1 MSHRRRRALTGV
13 KNMNVQS
20 EATDGATI
28 PSSNISFD
36 DYINRRSQEV
46 SEPEAPAAEPEDE
59 SWEETEE
66 SLEPEAVSDEPEES
80 DEEVTEEEEEE
91 SEEQEI
97 DLLSLNPAQI
107 QELAKKSRSR
117 LLHRVGELTAQKK
130 ALEEKLNSQAESK
143 PLPVVPQEDNPFRDI
158 ESVEGLKAKFAELE
172 KVAEET
178 DNILEEHEDYG
189 AEDIIVVGDREF
201 TKKEIRKANR
211 NAREAMAKY
220 LPAQHAELARR
231 EQRVQMEAHYTGLIP
246 QEVPELADEESEL
259 SKQYKALLSDPL
271 VEQVNKLV
279 PDLGPQ
285 LPYILAHAVRSIHRS
300 QKSKVAV
307 KAAGTISKAKVPG
320 TPYGAGAA
328 KSGPKTAKKSADQAY
343 QRFQSSTSVDDWI
356 AARVAKM
363 Q

>member
-1 MSHRRRRALTGV
+1 
-13 KNMNVQS
+13 MNQQS
-20 EATDGATI
+20 EATDGAAI

-36 DYINRRSQEV
+36 DYINRRVNNAEPEAEATESAEDTWEEEDALEPEEV
-46 SEPEAPAAEPEDE
+46 SEEQEEIVEDE
-59 SWEETEE
+59 S
-66 SLEPEAVSDEPEES
+66 
-80 DEEVTEEEEEE
+80 EEEGE
-91 SEEQEI
+91 EEQEI

-130 ALEEKLNSQAESK
+130 ALEEKLNSQAEAK
-143 PLPVVPQEDNPFRDI
+143 PLPTIPQESNPFRDI
-158 ESVEGLKAKFAELE
+158 DTVEGLKAKYEELE

-178 DNILEEHEDYG
+178 DTILEEHEDYG
-189 AEDIIVVGDREF
+189 AEDIIVVGDKEF
-201 TKKEIRKANR
+201 TKKEIRRANR

-220 LPAQHAELARR
+220 LPAQSAELAKR
-231 EQRVQMEAHYTGLIP
+231 EQRKVMEQQYTALIP

-285 LPYILAHAVRSIHRS
+285 LPYILAHAIRSIHRS
-300 QKSKVAV
+300 QKSKAVV
-307 KAAGTISKAKVPG
+307 KAAGTASKAKVPG
-320 TPYGAGAA
+320 TPFGAGAA
-328 KSGPKTAKKSADQAY
+328 KSGVKTAKKSAEQAY
-343 QRFQSSTSVDDWI
+343 QRFQSSTSVEDWV
-356 AARVAKM
+356 AARVARL

>member
-1 MSHRRRRALTGV
+1 
-13 KNMNVQS
+13 MNVQS
-20 EATDGATI
+20 EATDGAAI

-66 SLEPEAVSDEPEES
+66 SLEPEPVSDEPEES

-91 SEEQEI
+91 EQEI
-97 DLLSLNPAQI
+97 DLLSLNPEQLQA
-107 QELAKKSRSR
+107 LAKKSRSR

-130 ALEEKLNSQAESK
+130 ALEEKLSSQAESK
-143 PLPVVPQEDNPFRDI
+143 PLPVVPQEENPFRDI
-158 ESVEGLKAKFAELE
+158 ESVEGLQAKFAELE

-246 QEVPELADEESEL
+246 QEVPELANEDSEL

-300 QKSKVAV
+300 QKSKAVV
-307 KAAGTISKAKVPG
+307 KAAGSVSKAKVPG
-320 TPYGAGAA
+320 TPFGAGAA

-343 QRFQSSTSVDDWI
+343 QRFQASTSVEDWV
-356 AARVAKM
+356 AARVARM

>member
-1 MSHRRRRALTGV
+1 
-13 KNMNVQS
+13 MNVQS
-20 EATDGATI
+20 EATDGAEI

-46 SEPEAPAAEPEDE
+46 SEPEAEAAEPEDE

-80 DEEVTEEEEEE
+80 DEEVEEEEGE
-91 SEEQEI
+91 EEQEI
-97 DLLSLNPAQI
+97 DLLSLNPEQLQA
-107 QELAKKSRSR
+107 LAKKSRSR

-130 ALEEKLNSQAESK
+130 ALEEKLSSQAETK
-143 PLPVVPQEDNPFRDI
+143 PLPVIPQEENPFRDI
-158 ESVEGLKAKFAELE
+158 ESVEGLQAKFAELE

-231 EQRVQMEAHYTGLIP
+231 EQRVQMEKHYTGLIP
-246 QEVPELADEESEL
+246 QEVPELANEDSEL

-271 VEQVNKLV
+271 VEQVNKYV

-307 KAAGTISKAKVPG
+307 KAAGTIAKAKVPG
-320 TPYGAGAA
+320 NPFGAGAA

-343 QRFQSSTSVDDWI
+343 QRFQTSTSVEDWV
-356 AARVAKM
+356 AARVARM

>member
-1 MSHRRRRALTGV
+1 M
-13 KNMNVQS
+13 QS
-20 EATDGATI
+20 NPEATAEAE
-28 PSSNISFD
+28 SASNMSFD

-46 SEPEAPAAEPEDE
+46 SEPEAEATEPEDE
-59 SWEETEE
+59 SWEEEE
-66 SLEPEAVSDEPEES
+66 SLEPEAVSEEPEES
-80 DEEVTEEEEEE
+80 EEEVTEEEEE
-91 SEEQEI
+91 EEQEI
-97 DLLSLNPAQI
+97 DLLSLNPEQLQA
-107 QELAKKSRSR
+107 LAKKSRSR

-130 ALEEKLNSQAESK
+130 ALEEKLSSQAESK
-143 PLPVVPQEDNPFRDI
+143 PLPVIPQEENPFRDI
-158 ESVEGLKAKFAELE
+158 ESVDGLKAKFEELE

-246 QEVPELADEESEL
+246 QEVPELANEDSEL

-307 KAAGTISKAKVPG
+307 KAAGTVSKAKVPG
-320 TPYGAGAA
+320 TPFGAGAA

-343 QRFQSSTSVDDWI
+343 QRFQTSTSVEDWV
-356 AARVAKM
+356 AARVARM

>member
-1 MSHRRRRALTGV
+1 
-13 KNMNVQS
+13 MNVQS
-20 EATDGATI
+20 EATDGAAI

-66 SLEPEAVSDEPEES
+66 SLEPEAVSDESDES

-97 DLLSLNPAQI
+97 DLLSLKPEELQA
-107 QELAKKSRSR
+107 LAKKSRSR

-130 ALEEKLNSQAESK
+130 ALEEKLSSQAETK
-143 PLPVVPQEDNPFRDI
+143 PLPVVPQEENPFRDI

-231 EQRVQMEAHYTGLIP
+231 EQRVQMQEHYTGLIP

-271 VEQVNKLV
+271 VDQVNKLV
-279 PDLGPQ
+279 PDLGAQ

>member
-1 MSHRRRRALTGV
+1 M
-13 KNMNVQS
+13 QS
-20 EATDGATI
+20 NPEATAEAE
-28 PSSNISFD
+28 SASNISFD

-66 SLEPEAVSDEPEES
+66 SLEPEAVSEEPDGS
-80 DEEVTEEEEEE
+80 DEEVTEEEDA
-91 SEEQEI
+91 EEQEI
-97 DLLSLNPAQI
+97 DLLSLKPEELQA
-107 QELAKKSRSR
+107 LAKKSRSR

-130 ALEEKLNSQAESK
+130 ALEEKLSSQAESK
-143 PLPVVPQEDNPFRDI
+143 PLPVIPQEENPFRDI
-158 ESVEGLKAKFAELE
+158 ESVEGLQAKFAELE

-246 QEVPELADEESEL
+246 QEVPELANEDSEL

-307 KAAGTISKAKVPG
+307 KAAGTVSKAKVPG
-320 TPYGAGAA
+320 TPFGAGAA
-328 KSGPKTAKKSADQAY
+328 KAGPKTAKKSADQAY
-343 QRFQSSTSVDDWI
+343 QRFQSSTSVDDWV
-356 AARVAKM
+356 AARVARM
-363 Q
+363 QKF

>member
-1 MSHRRRRALTGV
+1 
-13 KNMNVQS
+13 MNQQS
-20 EATDGATI
+20 EATDGAEI

-36 DYINRRSQEV
+36 DYINRRVNNAEPEAEATESAEDTWEEEDALEPEEV
-46 SEPEAPAAEPEDE
+46 SEEQEEIVEDE
-59 SWEETEE
+59 S
-66 SLEPEAVSDEPEES
+66 
-80 DEEVTEEEEEE
+80 EEEGE
-91 SEEQEI
+91 EEQEI

-130 ALEEKLNSQAESK
+130 ALEEKLNSQAEAK
-143 PLPVVPQEDNPFRDI
+143 PLPTIPQESNPFRDI
-158 ESVEGLKAKFAELE
+158 DTVEGLKAKYEELE

-178 DNILEEHEDYG
+178 DTILEEHEDYG
-189 AEDIIVVGDREF
+189 AEDIIVVGDKEF
-201 TKKEIRKANR
+201 TKKEIRRANR

-220 LPAQHAELARR
+220 LPAQSAELAKR
-231 EQRVQMEAHYTGLIP
+231 EQRKVMEQQYTALIP

-285 LPYILAHAVRSIHRS
+285 LPYILAHAIRSIHRT
-300 QKSKVAV
+300 QKSKSVV
-307 KAAGTISKAKVPG
+307 KAAGSASKAKVPG
-320 TPYGAGAA
+320 TPFGAGAA
-328 KSGPKTAKKSADQAY
+328 KSGVKTAKKSADQAY
-343 QRFQSSTSVDDWI
+343 QRFQSSTSVEDWV
-356 AARVAKM
+356 AARVARL